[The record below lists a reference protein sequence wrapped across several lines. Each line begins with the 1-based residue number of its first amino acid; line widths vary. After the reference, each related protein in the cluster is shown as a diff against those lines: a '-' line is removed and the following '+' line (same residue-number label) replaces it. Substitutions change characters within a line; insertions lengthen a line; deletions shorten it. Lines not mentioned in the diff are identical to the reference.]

1 MHVWDMTPLYE
12 GYSSHIRL
20 ISSPDNNS
28 ERRIKTASTIFQ
40 CGPLPL
46 QPIFFSHLT
55 TSFCKPSV
63 YHFFFFCNTYLNNWR
78 TSCLTLSSY
87 GYTTFTKAFIPF
99 FSQYVIH
106 SNSGEHAAVC
116 STNTEERSTV
126 SSTNTLDSQ
135 QWISAGFE
143 PFVTRDF
150 ITICCSYAGLNW
162 SDTICNNQA
171 RENSCHLQIPPLVIK
186 HILFTLQ

>member
-1 MHVWDMTPLYE
+1 MWSNGYVSVRVWDMTPLYE

-63 YHFFFFCNTYLNNWR
+63 YHFFFCNTYLNNWR
-78 TSCLTLSSY
+78 TSCLTSSSY

-106 SNSGEHAAVC
+106 SNSGDHAAVC
-116 STNTEERSTV
+116 STNTR
-126 SSTNTLDSQ
+126 DSQ

-143 PFVTRDF
+143 PSVTRDF
-150 ITICCSYAGLNW
+150 ITIHWTQLVW
-162 SDTICNNQA
+162 H
-171 RENSCHLQIPPLVIK
+171 HL
-186 HILFTLQ
+186 

>member
-63 YHFFFFCNTYLNNWR
+63 YHFFFFVTRIWTTGELLASPRHLMDTRLSQKLLYHSSPSMWFIQTLVNMLQSVLQTLRNVLQSHLQTHLTVNNEFQLVLNLP
-78 TSCLTLSSY
+78 SPEISSPY
-87 GYTTFTKAFIPF
+87 
-99 FSQYVIH
+99 
-106 SNSGEHAAVC
+106 AAP
-116 STNTEERSTV
+116 
-126 SSTNTLDSQ
+126 TLDSTGQ
-135 QWISAGFE
+135 I
-143 PFVTRDF
+143 PFV
-150 ITICCSYAGLNW
+150 I
-162 SDTICNNQA
+162 
-171 RENSCHLQIPPLVIK
+171 IK
-186 HILFTLQ
+186 RGKTAATCKFHH